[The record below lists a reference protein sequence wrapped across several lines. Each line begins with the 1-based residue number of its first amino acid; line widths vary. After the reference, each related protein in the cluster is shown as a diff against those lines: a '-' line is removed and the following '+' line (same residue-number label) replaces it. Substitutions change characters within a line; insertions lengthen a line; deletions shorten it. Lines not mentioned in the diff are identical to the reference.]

1 MAKEFDVCV
10 IGSGPGGYVAAI
22 RASQLGFKTA
32 IVEKRH
38 LGGVCLNIGCIP
50 TKALLR
56 SAEVYESIENAGD
69 YGVNVKDFS
78 ADFGGMIKRSR
89 KVANKMSKGV
99 QFLMKANK
107 IEVFEG
113 KGVFESK
120 DQIKVVDED
129 DKTKEQVKAK
139 NFIIA
144 TGAHPRE
151 LPNIPIDGEMVID
164 SEKAMQLEK
173 QPDKLVVIGAGAIGV
188 EFAYFYNTIGT
199 DVTLVELQDTVVP
212 IEDKDIGKEL
222 GKIYKKKG
230 IDVRTGS
237 TVEKVEKDGD
247 GVKVTIKTGDKTET
261 VKADVVLSAVGVAG
275 NVDGIGL
282 DEIGVEY
289 EKGQIKVD
297 KDTYQTNVDGV
308 YAIGD
313 VIGAPWLAHKAS
325 HEGIFCVEKMAG
337 EDPLPIK
344 YDNIPGCTYCEPQV
358 ASVGYTEQQAKDEG
372 YDIKVGK
379 FPFSASGKA
388 TGLGHQEG
396 FVKVV
401 FDEKYGEWLG
411 CHMIGAHVTELIAE
425 VVVARDLETTGHEII
440 SAVHPHP
447 TMSEAVMEAVAEA
460 YGEGVHLGTQPKKK
474 QKQTS

>member
-56 SAEVYESIENAGD
+56 SAEVFESIEHAGD
-69 YGVNVKDFS
+69 YGIEVEDYS
-78 ADFGGMIKRSR
+78 ADFGGIIERSR
-89 KVANKMSKGV
+89 NVANKMSKGV

-107 IEVFEG
+107 IKVFDG

-120 DQIKVVDED
+120 DQLKVVDEND
-129 DKTKEQVKAK
+129 ETKEQIKAD

-144 TGAHPRE
+144 TGARPRE
-151 LPNIPIDGEMVID
+151 LPNLPIDGEMIID
-164 SEKAMQLEK
+164 SERAMQLEE
-173 QPDKLVVIGAGAIGV
+173 QPDKMVVIGAGAIGV
-188 EFAYFYNTIGT
+188 EFAYFYHTIGT
-199 DVTLVELQDTVVP
+199 EVTIVELQDSLVP
-212 IEDKDIGKEL
+212 VEDKDIGKEL

-230 IDVRTGS
+230 IDIRTES
-237 TVEKVEKDGD
+237 TVERVEEDGD
-247 GVKVTIKTGDKTET
+247 SLKVTIKTGDEEET
-261 VKADVVLSAVGVAG
+261 IEADVVLSAVGVTG
-275 NVDGIGL
+275 NVEGIGL

-289 EKGQIKVD
+289 EKGAIKVD
-297 KDTYQTNVDGV
+297 KETYQTNVNGI

-313 VIGAPWLAHKAS
+313 VAGPPWLAHKAT
-325 HEGIFCVEKMAG
+325 HEGIICVENLAG
-337 EDPLPIK
+337 EDPMPMN
-344 YDNIPGCTYCEPQV
+344 YNNIPGCTYCEPQI
-358 ASVGYTEQQAKDEG
+358 ASVGYTEQEAIDEG
-372 YDIKVGK
+372 YDVKVGK

-388 TGLGHQEG
+388 TGLGHEEG

-411 CHMIGAHVTELIAE
+411 CHMIGSHVTELIAE

-447 TMSEAVMEAVAEA
+447 TMSEAVMEAAAEA
-460 YGEGVHLGTQPKKK
+460 YGEGVHLG
-474 QKQTS
+474 S

>member
-10 IGSGPGGYVAAI
+10 IGTGPGGYVAAI
-22 RASQLGFKTA
+22 RAAQLGFKTA
-32 IVEKRH
+32 VVEKRH

-56 SAEVYESIENAGD
+56 SAEVFESITHASD
-69 YGVNVKDFS
+69 YGVDVKDFS
-78 ADFGGMIKRSR
+78 VNFEGVIKRSR
-89 KVANKMSKGV
+89 NVANKMSKGV

-113 KGVFESK
+113 TGVFTSG
-120 DQIKVVDED
+120 DELSIQND
-129 DKTKEQVKAK
+129 DGKEQETVKADH
-139 NFIIA
+139 FIIA
-144 TGAHPRE
+144 TGARPRE
-151 LPNIPIDGEMVID
+151 LPNLEIDGEMIID

-173 QPDKLVVIGAGAIGV
+173 QPEKMVIIGAGAIGV

-199 DVTLVELQDTVVP
+199 DVTLVELQKTVVP
-212 IEDKDIGKEL
+212 VEDEDIGKEL

-230 IDVRTGS
+230 IEVLTES
-237 TVEKVEKDGD
+237 TVEKVEKKGK
-247 GVKVTIKTGDKTET
+247 GVKVTIKTEDGEKE
-261 VKADVVLSAVGVAG
+261 VEADVVLSAVGVTG
-275 NVDGIGL
+275 NIENIGL
-282 DEIGVEY
+282 EEAGVET
-289 EKGQIKVD
+289 EKGSIKVD
-297 KDTYQTNVDGV
+297 KETYQTTAEGI

-325 HEGIFCVEKMAG
+325 HEGIVLAELLAG
-337 EDPLPIK
+337 ENPIPVN
-344 YDNIPGCTYCEPQV
+344 YNNIPGCTYCEPQV
-358 ASVGYTEQQAKDEG
+358 ASVGYTEAQAKDEG
-372 YDIKVGK
+372 YDVKVGK

-388 TGLGHQEG
+388 TGLGHEEG

-411 CHMIGAHVTELIAE
+411 CHMIGSHVTELIAE
-425 VVVARDLETTGHEII
+425 AVVARDLETTGHEII

-460 YGEGVHLGTQPKKK
+460 YGEGVHLGSKPKKK
-474 QKQTS
+474 